1 MLMILCSMISVMLSW
16 FILLL
21 LVASFSLNTSIIYPE
36 VEEVYVITPNNEW
49 RIGLLSYCGWVW
61 IQKGKIKSEGGQ
73 YSQCEFHKI
82 AHKTGSIKCEAQPES
97 LLSKKDSQIKINR
110 HFKTRSINI

>member
-1 MLMILCSMISVMLSW
+1 VSSMISVILSW

-49 RIGLLSYCGWVW
+49 RIGLLSYCGWGW

-73 YSQCEFHKI
+73 YSQCKFHKI

>member
-1 MLMILCSMISVMLSW
+1 VSSMISVILSW

-49 RIGLLSYCGWVW
+49 
-61 IQKGKIKSEGGQ
+61 
-73 YSQCEFHKI
+73 
-82 AHKTGSIKCEAQPES
+82 
-97 LLSKKDSQIKINR
+97 
-110 HFKTRSINI
+110 